1 MNNPIIFI
9 IASASPVLIFLYL
22 IFKKD
27 KQQEP
32 VSLLLKCFLGGFVA
46 AALAIVIEFLLGIGG
61 RFIDGDF
68 SKSFYTAFIIAAG
81 TEEVVKWLIVRK
93 LIWSSK
99 DFDQHYDGIIYAVF
113 VSLGFALIEN
123 LMYVFNGGIHVAIMR
138 AVLAVPGHGFFAVI
152 MGYFLSLAK
161 FETNKNKYLILSLF
175 MPILFHGLYDFCLMY
190 LAALGDKNPVLSLGL
205 VVLFTFVVI
214 RLWIV
219 GFKHIKLHLQK
230 DNR

>member
-32 VSLLLKCFLGGFVA
+32 ISLLLKCFIGGFVA
-46 AALAIVIEFLLGIGG
+46 AGLALVIEFLLGIGG
-61 RFIDGDF
+61 RSIEGDF

-93 LIWSSK
+93 LIWNSK

-123 LMYVFNGGIHVAIMR
+123 LMYVFDGGIHVAIMR

-152 MGYFLSLAK
+152 MGYFLSLAR
-161 FETNKNKYLILSLF
+161 FEENKTKYLLLSLG

-190 LAALGDKNPVLSLGL
+190 LGALGDKNPVLSLGL

-219 GFKHIKLHLQK
+219 GFKHIKLHVQK